1 MILRSLQVASLLVV
15 LSGLYWGIRESNLI
29 LEVQALAVGAVLF
42 FAAQWGLQKW
52 VK

>member
-1 MILRSLQVASLLVV
+1 MRSLQVASLLVV

-29 LEVQALAVGAVLF
+29 LEIQALVVGAALF
-42 FAAQWGLQKW
+42 FVAHWGLQKW